1 LSQENVE
8 VVRRGYEAYARGDMA
23 AMLADLDPDMVTYR
37 EEPDGATFKGRDGFL
52 EAIAEWV
59 EDFDEFVATAE
70 ELIDANDR
78 QVVVRVRQTA
88 TGSQSGAPI
97 EGDFWFVHTLSDSK
111 VTRLDMFASKDSA
124 LEAAGLRE

>member
-1 LSQENVE
+1 MSQENVE
-8 VVRRGYEAYARGDMA
+8 IVRRGYEAYARGDMA

-78 QVVVRVRQTA
+78 QVVVRVHQPRQAETRDESSDIQA
-88 TGSQSGAPI
+88 PSAGAQ
-97 EGDFWFVHTLSDSK
+97 G
-111 VTRLDMFASKDSA
+111 
-124 LEAAGLRE
+124 GLR